1 MKKQKLYLIA
11 YDIADPRRLGAVA
24 RYLCKVASR
33 VQYSV
38 FVAQLTQSQLRLLWS
53 ELEEII
59 DPARDDIRA
68 YPLPASGNVTLMGDQ
83 FFLTNTLLVQ
93 NGHSKVALIQDSD

>member
-1 MKKQKLYLIA
+1 MKQKLYLIA
-11 YDIADPRRLGAVA
+11 YDIAEPRRLGPVA
-24 RYLCKVASR
+24 RHLCKVASR

-38 FVAQLTQSQLRLLWS
+38 FVAQLSKAQLLLLLS

-59 DPARDDIRA
+59 DPEQDDIRA
-68 YPLPASGNVTLMGDQ
+68 YPLPASGDVTLIGEQ

-93 NGHSKVALIQDSD
+93 NGHSKLALIQDSD